1 MDCNAVWSE
10 TGLAQSSHIWDG
22 GCSVI
27 FSWKGFC
34 NIDKE
39 SYHDALWTWTWI
51 RPPWLYDGVC
61 VCVVLVHLVFVLQQ
75 HRQYA
80 LFFVFFAREIW
91 RAIYRPALSMCFPPF
106 LSFTLSSFPPRFM
119 MLLDSPSSSHT
130 FLPLNSRFFFS
141 SVVVLSSYSV
151 SSALFLCVVPRCF
164 RTIVPPSFPVDFCLW
179 IINGCWMAVTGSNA
193 KIQSSYGG

>member
-1 MDCNAVWSE
+1 MDPASVVVW
-10 TGLAQSSHIWDG
+10 W
-22 GCSVI
+22 
-27 FSWKGFC
+27 
-34 NIDKE
+34 
-39 SYHDALWTWTWI
+39 
-51 RPPWLYDGVC
+51 C
-61 VCVVLVHLVFVLQQ
+61 VCVWFWSILCSFCSSTGSMLC
-75 HRQYA
+75 
-80 LFFVFFAREIW
+80 FFVFFAREIW